1 MDFVLEAL
9 FAVEEVIVGGVRRGA
24 WEQQALLW
32 LEKPGRLHVCFRWA
46 LGQADSLLA
55 RMKRSVLKGG
65 VVSRMH
71 GGAGKRS
78 PARTLPLLAAGVLV
92 AGLIAGCGGGSSSTG
107 TASVP
112 ISPAVAP
119 TKGSASKVDAVAHVS
134 HTPISKASYQ
144 HWLAVETALGAA
156 GSPAH
161 QALGFLITSE
171 WVLGEAGARG
181 VSVSEAEVKQRY
193 AQLVH
198 ESFPKAGSLQKYL
211 AKSGET
217 EADLLARIRV
227 ELLASKIAAEVAAG
241 KSAAQRSALLTA
253 FENNFHARWKSYTS
267 CEPGYVMED
276 CKQYKGKP
284 ENLTA
289 TSSSSKASS
298 SAASSNSSSSSS
310 SSSSNASGE
319 VYTAPGA
326 FSISSPAFERNGAIP
341 VSYTC
346 AGAGASPALS
356 WQKVPGKA
364 AELFLFVIDESSS
377 SSEGGIRWV
386 VGGIEPSSTG
396 VAAGKV
402 PPGGIVGTN
411 TAGKAAYSPICP
423 AKGKSDTIE
432 FVMYALSKKISISP
446 GFQPSIAEAQY
457 GSHKLLMGSAAV
469 TYGIASR

>member
-1 MDFVLEAL
+1 M
-9 FAVEEVIVGGVRRGA
+9 
-24 WEQQALLW
+24 
-32 LEKPGRLHVCFRWA
+32 GRERASFRWA

-65 VVSRMH
+65 VVSHMH
-71 GGAGKRS
+71 RGASERS
-78 PARTLPLLAAGVLV
+78 PARALPLLAAGVLV

-112 ISPAVAP
+112 ISPAAAP
-119 TKGSASKVDAVAHVS
+119 TKGSAANVDAVAYVS

-227 ELLASKIAAEVAAG
+227 ELLASKIAAEVTAG
-241 KSAAQRSALLTA
+241 KSAAQRNALLTA
-253 FENNFHARWKSYTS
+253 FENNFRAHWKRYTS
-267 CEPGYVMED
+267 CDPGYVMED

-284 ENLTA
+284 EDLTA
-289 TSSSSKASS
+289 TSSSPKASD
-298 SAASSNSSSSSS
+298 SAASSSRSSSSSS
-310 SSSSNASGE
+310 ASNASGE

-346 AGAGASPALS
+346 AGPGISPALS
-356 WQKVPGKA
+356 WQKVPAKA
-364 AELFLFVIDESSS
+364 AELFLFVIDENSSG
-377 SSEGGIRWV
+377 SEGGIRWV

-402 PPGGIVGTN
+402 PPGGILGTN
-411 TAGKAAYSPICP
+411 TAGKVAYSPICP

-432 FVMYALSKKISISP
+432 FVMYALSKKLQISS
-446 GFQPSIAEAQY
+446 GFQPAAAEAEY
-457 GSHKLLMGSAAV
+457 GSHKLLLGSAAV

>member
-1 MDFVLEAL
+1 MN
-9 FAVEEVIVGGVRRGA
+9 RR
-24 WEQQALLW
+24 
-32 LEKPGRLHVCFRWA
+32 
-46 LGQADSLLA
+46 
-55 RMKRSVLKGG
+55 VLKGG
-65 VVSRMH
+65 AVSYVH
-71 GGAGKRS
+71 TGASGRS
-78 PARTLPLLAAGVLV
+78 QVRALPLLAVGMLA

-112 ISPAVAP
+112 ISPAAAP
-119 TKGSASKVDAVAHVS
+119 TKGSASGVDAVAYVS

-144 HWLAVETALGAA
+144 HWLAVETALGAD

-181 VSVSEAEVKQRY
+181 VSVSEADVKQRY

-227 ELLASKIAAEVAAG
+227 ELLASKIAAQVTAG

-253 FENNFHARWKSYTS
+253 FENGFRTHWKSYTS

-284 ENLTA
+284 EDLTA
-289 TSSSSKASS
+289 AGSSSKASNSATS
-298 SAASSNSSSSSS
+298 SSRSSSSSS
-310 SSSSNASGE
+310 TSNASGE
-319 VYTAPGA
+319 VYSAPGA

-346 AGAGASPALS
+346 AGAGTSPALS
-356 WQKVPGKA
+356 WQKVPAKA
-364 AELFLFVIDESSS
+364 AELFLFVIDESSES
-377 SSEGGIRWV
+377 SAGGIRWV
-386 VGGIEPSSTG
+386 VGGIDPGSTG

-423 AKGKSDTIE
+423 AKGKSDTVE
-432 FVMYALSKKISISP
+432 FVLYALSKKISISP
-446 GFQPSIAEAQY
+446 GFQPQMAEAQY
-457 GSHKLLMGSAAV
+457 GSHKLLVGQAAV